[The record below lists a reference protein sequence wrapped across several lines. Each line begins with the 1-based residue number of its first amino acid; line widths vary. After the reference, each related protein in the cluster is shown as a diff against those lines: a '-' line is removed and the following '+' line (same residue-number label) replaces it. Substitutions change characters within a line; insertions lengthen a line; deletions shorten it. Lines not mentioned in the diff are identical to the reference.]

1 MENSS
6 TSNSRLRGVAAF
18 AHVAH
23 VEEFLCDSKLNRDIF
38 KLLFYLF
45 TSTFRISYV
54 CA

>member
-23 VEEFLCDSKLNRDIF
+23 VEEFLCDSKLNRDYITYIF
-38 KLLFYLF
+38 EYHKHVFAGV
-45 TSTFRISYV
+45 I
-54 CA
+54 